1 MPSYNTTTT
10 ATTTTTSTTTATT
23 VADFD
28 IASNAVFSSSNT
40 GFGGWLRYMC
50 GLLYE
55 YYMLCW
61 CDTNLSVG

>member
-40 GFGGWLRYMC
+40 GFGG
-50 GLLYE
+50 
-55 YYMLCW
+55 
-61 CDTNLSVG
+61 